1 MIKFEF
7 LPSAD
12 LKAKHD
18 LRVVSKAQQKMNAYI
33 HALPIEH
40 QARFSYFDDA
50 KINEILNCLP
60 GDILGHIYD
69 IYGRFPELADRYW
82 PAYFIKDAPIPA
94 GVDKNG
100 AQTREEKAVLDELSE
115 QAIAYLEPIAAPEL
129 TYISHLLMSL
139 KGAVTYSAKREILAN
154 IVKAARGENIAT
166 EKFKKIFDDWINS
179 FEDVFSYSALSLDIG
194 HDITDEW
201 KIHVCLYCNDE
212 PIQTKG
218 SRVRFR
224 TDLDHFYPRT
234 KFPFLAVTLSNL
246 VPAGKTCNQS
256 YKGNKDMIEYEHPFV
271 RGVGQSRVFHLNTPF
286 GKIITEENFSVS
298 VVEQGGKL
306 DLNLS
311 EFEIAHNYEN
321 SDEIKTWVADAA
333 GTVELIV
340 GCNSPQVKA
349 ALLRGLI
356 KADKPSHRE
365 RHKKFKADSI
375 NQFAGKEIVSFF

>member
-7 LPSAD
+7 RPSAD
-12 LKAKHD
+12 LKAKYD
-18 LRVVSKAQQKMNAYI
+18 LHVVPKAQQKMKAYI
-33 HALPIEH
+33 HALPMEH

-60 GDILGHIYD
+60 GEILGHIHD
-69 IYGRFPELADRYW
+69 IYGKFPELADRYW
-82 PAYFIKDAPIPA
+82 PAHFIKNVPIPT
-94 GVDKNG
+94 GVDKYG
-100 AQTREEKAVLDELSE
+100 AQTREEKAALDVLSA
-115 QAIAYLEPIAAPEL
+115 QAIDYLEPIAVPAL

-139 KGAVTYSAKREILAN
+139 KRAVTYSAKRDALAEIA
-154 IVKAARGENIAT
+154 KAARGENIAT
-166 EKFKKIFDDWINS
+166 EKFKKIFDAWVNN
-179 FEDVFSYSALSLDIG
+179 FEDIFNYSALSSDIG

-224 TDLDHFYPRT
+224 TDLDHFYPKT

-246 VPAGKTCNQS
+246 VPAGKICNQS
-256 YKGNKDMIEYEHPFV
+256 YKGNRDMIEYEHPFV
-271 RGVGQSRVFHLNTPF
+271 RGVGQPRVFHLNTPP
-286 GKIITEENFSVS
+286 GEIVTEENFSVS
-298 VVEQGGKL
+298 VLKQGGKL

-333 GTVELIV
+333 GTVEIIV
-340 GCNSPQVKA
+340 GHNNPQVTT

-356 KADKPSHRE
+356 KADKPAHRE
-365 RHKKFKADSI
+365 RHKKFKTDSI